1 MKDLIE
7 KFKADADAEA
17 EATETEAT
25 EATKTVKPG
34 SFVKNTILY
43 PYPNVMV
50 VKHEYLMKNIDKLP
64 KYGDKRQFGWKYIGS
79 SRTIDKLKED
89 LYSVV
94 YYNIYLKLG
103 DNISIPTYFKKD

>member
-7 KFKADADAEA
+7 KFKADAEA
-17 EATETEAT
+17 EAT

-34 SFVKNTILY
+34 NFVRNTILY
-43 PYPNVMV
+43 PYPNVMI

-64 KYGDKRQFGWKYIGS
+64 KYGDKRQIGWKYIGS